1 MNTMESKKSVVIAFP
16 GKEFSSMF
24 LMQWSDSLLKLTQVG
39 YKIALT
45 SDYSAYVPFTRMM
58 TLGLDTMRGND
69 QKPFD
74 GKIDY
79 DVWVTIDS
87 DIIFTPKQLI
97 ELIEDTDK
105 YPVISGIYRMAN
117 SKYIAAVK
125 EWDLAHFIKNGVYEF
140 IDPET
145 LDKDI
150 KHHEV
155 VYSGMGFMACTREV
169 LEKIKYPYFNYP
181 TEELEIDGKTVSQI
195 FSEDVS
201 FSKRVTDAGYKIVIN
216 TDLRVGHEKKLI
228 M

>member
-1 MNTMESKKSVVIAFP
+1 MEPPKKNVIIAFP
-16 GKEFSSMF
+16 GKEFSGTF
-24 LMQWSDSLLKLTQVG
+24 LMQWSESLLKLTQLG

-45 SDYSAYVPFTRMM
+45 SDYSAYIPFTRMM
-58 TLGLDTMRGND
+58 TLGLDTMRGNE

-74 GKIDY
+74 GKVEY

-87 DIIFTPKQLI
+87 DIIFTPKHLI

-105 YPVISGIYRMAN
+105 YPVISGMYKMAN
-117 SKYIAAVK
+117 SKYIAAVR
-125 EWDLAHFIKNGVYEF
+125 EWNLAHFIKNGVYEF

-145 LDKDI
+145 FDKDI

-155 VYSGMGFMACTREV
+155 AYVGMGFMACTREV
-169 LEKIKYPYFNYP
+169 LEKIEYPYFNYP
-181 TEELEIDGKTVSQI
+181 TEELEVDGKTISQI

-201 FSKRVTDAGYKIVIN
+201 FSKRVTDAGYKIIIN
-216 TDLRVGHEKKLI
+216 TDLRIGHEKKLI

>member
-1 MNTMESKKSVVIAFP
+1 MEPPKKNVIIAFP
-16 GKEFSSMF
+16 GKEFSGTF
-24 LMQWSDSLLKLTQVG
+24 LMQWSESLLKLTQLG

-45 SDYSAYVPFTRMM
+45 NDYSAYVPFTRMM
-58 TLGLDTMRGND
+58 TLGLDTMRGNE

-74 GKIDY
+74 GKVDY

-87 DIIFTPKQLI
+87 DIIFTPKHLI

-105 YPVISGIYRMAN
+105 YPVISGMYKMAN
-117 SKYIAAVK
+117 SKYIAAVR
-125 EWDLAHFIKNGVYEF
+125 EWNLAHFIKNGVYEF

-145 LDKDI
+145 FDKDI

-155 VYSGMGFMACTREV
+155 AYVGMGFMACTREV
-169 LEKIKYPYFNYP
+169 LEKIEYPYFNYP
-181 TEELEIDGKTVSQI
+181 TEELEVDGKTISQV

-201 FSKRVTDAGYKIVIN
+201 FSKRVTDAGYKIIIN
-216 TDLRVGHEKKLI
+216 TDLRIGHEKKLI

>member
-1 MNTMESKKSVVIAFP
+1 MDSPKKNVVIALP
-16 GKEFSSMF
+16 GKEFSGTF
-24 LMQWSDSLLKLTQVG
+24 LMQWSESLLKLSQLG

-45 SDYSAYVPFTRMM
+45 NDYSAYVPFTRMM
-58 TLGLDTMRGND
+58 TLGLDTMRGNE

-74 GKIDY
+74 GKVEY

-87 DIIFTPKQLI
+87 DIIFKAKQLI

-105 YPVISGIYRMAN
+105 FPVISGVYRMSN
-117 SKYIAAVK
+117 SKYIAAVR
-125 EWDLAHFIKNGVYEF
+125 EWNLAHFIKNGVYEF

-145 LDKDI
+145 LDEDV

-155 VYSGMGFMACTREV
+155 AYVGMGFMACTREV
-169 LEKIKYPYFNYP
+169 LEKIEYPYFNYP
-181 TEELEIDGKTVSQI
+181 TEELQVDGKTISQV

-216 TDLRVGHEKKLI
+216 TDLRLGHEKKII

>member
-1 MNTMESKKSVVIAFP
+1 MDSPKKNVVIAFP
-16 GKEFSSMF
+16 GKEFSGTF
-24 LMQWSDSLLKLTQVG
+24 LMQWSESLLKLSQLG

-45 SDYSAYVPFTRMM
+45 NDYSAYVPFTRMM
-58 TLGLDTMRGND
+58 TLGLDTMRGNE

-74 GKIDY
+74 GKVEY

-87 DIIFTPKQLI
+87 DIIFKAKQLI

-105 YPVISGIYRMAN
+105 FPVISGMYRMSN
-117 SKYIAAVK
+117 SKYIAAVR
-125 EWDLAHFIKNGVYEF
+125 EWNLAHFIKNGVYEF

-145 LDKDI
+145 LDEDV

-155 VYSGMGFMACTREV
+155 AYVGMGFMACTREV
-169 LEKIKYPYFNYP
+169 LEKIEYPYFNYP
-181 TEELEIDGKTVSQI
+181 TEELQVDGKTISQV

-216 TDLRVGHEKKLI
+216 TDLRLGHEKKII

>member
-1 MNTMESKKSVVIAFP
+1 MDPSKKNVIVAFP
-16 GKEFSSMF
+16 GKEFSGTF
-24 LMQWSDSLLKLTQVG
+24 LMQWSESLVKLTQLG

-45 SDYSAYVPFTRMM
+45 NDYSAYVPFTRMM
-58 TLGLDTMRGND
+58 TLGLDTMRGNE

-74 GKIDY
+74 GKVEY

-87 DIIFTPKQLI
+87 DIIFKAKQLI

-105 YPVISGIYRMAN
+105 FPVISGVYRMSN
-117 SKYIAAVK
+117 SKYIAAVR
-125 EWDLAHFIKNGVYEF
+125 EWNLAHFIKNGVYEF

-145 LDKDI
+145 LDEDV

-155 VYSGMGFMACTREV
+155 AYVGMGFMACTREV
-169 LEKIKYPYFNYP
+169 LEKIEYPYFNYP
-181 TEELEIDGKTVSQI
+181 TEELQVDGKTISQV

-216 TDLRVGHEKKLI
+216 TDLRLGHEKKLI

>member
-1 MNTMESKKSVVIAFP
+1 MDPSKKNVIVAFP
-16 GKEFSSMF
+16 GKEFSGTF
-24 LMQWSDSLLKLTQVG
+24 LMQWSESLLKLSQLG

-45 SDYSAYVPFTRMM
+45 NDYSAYVPFTRMM
-58 TLGLDTMRGND
+58 TLGLDTMRGNE

-74 GKIDY
+74 GKVEY

-87 DIIFTPKQLI
+87 DIIFKAKQLI

-105 YPVISGIYRMAN
+105 FPVISGVYRMSN
-117 SKYIAAVK
+117 SKYIAAVR
-125 EWDLAHFIKNGVYEF
+125 EWNLAHFIKNGVYEF

-145 LDKDI
+145 LDEDV

-155 VYSGMGFMACTREV
+155 AYVGMGFMACTREV
-169 LEKIKYPYFNYP
+169 LEKIEYPYFNYP
-181 TEELEIDGKTVSQI
+181 TEELQVDGKTISQV

-216 TDLRVGHEKKLI
+216 TDLRLGHEKKFI

>member
-1 MNTMESKKSVVIAFP
+1 MDSPKKNVVIALP
-16 GKEFSSMF
+16 GKEFSGTF
-24 LMQWSDSLLKLTQVG
+24 LMQWSESLLKLSQLG

-45 SDYSAYVPFTRMM
+45 NDYSAYVPFTRMM
-58 TLGLDTMRGND
+58 TLGLDTMRGNE

-74 GKIDY
+74 GKVEY

-87 DIIFTPKQLI
+87 DIIFKAKQLI

-105 YPVISGIYRMAN
+105 FPVISGVYRMSN
-117 SKYIAAVK
+117 SKYIAAVR
-125 EWDLAHFIKNGVYEF
+125 EWNLAHFIKNGVYEF

-145 LDKDI
+145 LDEDV

-155 VYSGMGFMACTREV
+155 AYVGMGFMACTREV
-169 LEKIKYPYFNYP
+169 LEKIEYPYFNYP
-181 TEELEIDGKTVSQI
+181 TEELQVDGKTISQV

-216 TDLRVGHEKKLI
+216 TDLRLGHEKKFI

>member
-1 MNTMESKKSVVIAFP
+1 MDPSKKNVIVAFP
-16 GKEFSSMF
+16 GKEFSGTF
-24 LMQWSDSLLKLTQVG
+24 LMQWSESLVKLTQLG

-45 SDYSAYVPFTRMM
+45 NDYSAYVPFTRMM
-58 TLGLDTMRGND
+58 TLGLDTMRGNE

-74 GKIDY
+74 GKVEY

-87 DIIFTPKQLI
+87 DIIFTAKQLI

-105 YPVISGIYRMAN
+105 YPVISGMYKMAN
-117 SKYIAAVK
+117 SKYITAVK
-125 EWDLAHFIKNGVYEF
+125 EWNLTYFIKNGVYEF

-145 LDKDI
+145 FDKDI

-155 VYSGMGFMACTREV
+155 AYTGMGFMACTREV
-169 LEKIKYPYFNYP
+169 LEKIEYPYFNYP
-181 TEELEIDGKTVSQI
+181 TEELQVDGKTISQI

-201 FSKRVTDAGYKIVIN
+201 FSKRVIDAGYKIVIN

>member
-1 MNTMESKKSVVIAFP
+1 MEPPKKNVIIAFP
-16 GKEFSSMF
+16 GKEFSGTF
-24 LMQWSDSLLKLTQVG
+24 LMQWSESLLKLTQLG

-45 SDYSAYVPFTRMM
+45 NDYSAYVPFTRMM
-58 TLGLDTMRGND
+58 TLGLDTMRGNE

-74 GKIDY
+74 GKVDY

-87 DIIFTPKQLI
+87 DIIFTPKHLI

-105 YPVISGIYRMAN
+105 YPVISGMYKMSN

-125 EWDLAHFIKNGVYEF
+125 EWNLAHFIKNGVYEF

-145 LDKDI
+145 FDKDL

-155 VYSGMGFMACTREV
+155 AYVGMGFMACTREV
-169 LEKIKYPYFNYP
+169 LEKIEYPYFNYP
-181 TEELEIDGKTVSQI
+181 TEELEVDGKTISQI

-201 FSKRVTDAGYKIVIN
+201 FSKRVTDAGYKIIIN
-216 TDLRVGHEKKLI
+216 TDLRIGHEKKLI

>member
-1 MNTMESKKSVVIAFP
+1 MDSPKKNVVIALP
-16 GKEFSSMF
+16 GKEFSGTF
-24 LMQWSDSLLKLTQVG
+24 LMQWSESLLKLSQLG

-45 SDYSAYVPFTRMM
+45 NDYSAYVPFTRMM
-58 TLGLDTMRGND
+58 TLGLDTMRGNE

-74 GKIDY
+74 GKIEY

-87 DIIFTPKQLI
+87 DIIFKAKQLI

-105 YPVISGIYRMAN
+105 FPVISGVYRMSN
-117 SKYIAAVK
+117 SKYIAAVR
-125 EWDLAHFIKNGVYEF
+125 EWNLAHFIKNGVYEF

-145 LDKDI
+145 LDEDV

-155 VYSGMGFMACTREV
+155 AYVGMGFMACTREV
-169 LEKIKYPYFNYP
+169 LEKIEYPYFNYP
-181 TEELEIDGKTVSQI
+181 TEELQVDGKTISQV

-216 TDLRVGHEKKLI
+216 TDLRLGHEKKII

>member
-1 MNTMESKKSVVIAFP
+1 MEPPKKNVIIAFP
-16 GKEFSSMF
+16 GKEFSGTF
-24 LMQWSDSLLKLTQVG
+24 LMQWSESLLKLTQLG

-45 SDYSAYVPFTRMM
+45 SDYSAYIPFTRMM
-58 TLGLDTMRGND
+58 TLGLDTMRGNE

-74 GKIDY
+74 GKVEY

-87 DIIFTPKQLI
+87 DVIFTPKHLI

-105 YPVISGIYRMAN
+105 YPVISGMYRMSN
-117 SKYIAAVK
+117 SKYIAAVR
-125 EWDLAHFIKNGVYEF
+125 EWNLAHFIKNGVYEF

-145 LDKDI
+145 LDKDV

-155 VYSGMGFMACTREV
+155 AYVGMGFMACTREV
-169 LEKIKYPYFNYP
+169 LEKIEYPYFNYP
-181 TEELEIDGKTVSQI
+181 TEELEVDGKTISQV

>member
-1 MNTMESKKSVVIAFP
+1 MDSPKKNVVIALP
-16 GKEFSSMF
+16 GKEFSGTF
-24 LMQWSDSLLKLTQVG
+24 LMQWSESLLKLSQLG

-45 SDYSAYVPFTRMM
+45 NDYSAYVPFTRMM
-58 TLGLDTMRGND
+58 TLGLDTMRGNE

-74 GKIDY
+74 GKVEY

-87 DIIFTPKQLI
+87 DIIFKAKQLI

-105 YPVISGIYRMAN
+105 FPVISGVYRMSN
-117 SKYIAAVK
+117 SKYIAAVR
-125 EWDLAHFIKNGVYEF
+125 EWNLAHFIKNGVYEF

-145 LDKDI
+145 LDEDV

-155 VYSGMGFMACTREV
+155 AYVGMGFMACTREV
-169 LEKIKYPYFNYP
+169 LEKIEYPYFNYP
-181 TEELEIDGKTVSQI
+181 TEELQVDGKTISQV

-216 TDLRVGHEKKLI
+216 TDLRLGHEKKLI

>member
-1 MNTMESKKSVVIAFP
+1 MNTMESNKSVVIAFP
-16 GKEFSSMF
+16 GKEFSSTF
-24 LMQWSDSLLKLTQVG
+24 LMQWSDSLLKLTQLG

-74 GKIDY
+74 GKVEY

-87 DIIFTPKQLI
+87 DIIFTPKHLI

-105 YPVISGIYRMAN
+105 YPVISGVYRMAN

>member
-1 MNTMESKKSVVIAFP
+1 MDSPKKNVVIAFP
-16 GKEFSSMF
+16 GKEFSGTF
-24 LMQWSDSLLKLTQVG
+24 LMQWSESLLKLSQLG

-45 SDYSAYVPFTRMM
+45 NDYSAYVPFTRMM
-58 TLGLDTMRGND
+58 TLGLDTMRGNE

-74 GKIDY
+74 GKVEY

-87 DIIFTPKQLI
+87 DIIFKAKQLI

-105 YPVISGIYRMAN
+105 FPVISGVYRMSN
-117 SKYIAAVK
+117 SKYIAAVR
-125 EWDLAHFIKNGVYEF
+125 EWNLAHFIKNGVYEF

-145 LDKDI
+145 LDEDV

-155 VYSGMGFMACTREV
+155 AYVGMGFMACTREV
-169 LEKIKYPYFNYP
+169 LEKIEYPYFNYP
-181 TEELEIDGKTVSQI
+181 TEELQVDGKTISQV

-216 TDLRVGHEKKLI
+216 TDLRLGHEKKFI

>member
-1 MNTMESKKSVVIAFP
+1 MDPPKKNVIIAFP
-16 GKEFSSMF
+16 GKEFSGTF
-24 LMQWSDSLLKLTQVG
+24 LMQWSESLLKLTQLG

-45 SDYSAYVPFTRMM
+45 SDYSAYIPFTRMM
-58 TLGLDTMRGND
+58 TLGLDTMRGNE

-74 GKIDY
+74 GKVEY

-87 DIIFTPKQLI
+87 DVIFTPKHLI

-105 YPVISGIYRMAN
+105 YPVISGMYKMAN
-117 SKYIAAVK
+117 SKYIAAVR
-125 EWDLAHFIKNGVYEF
+125 EWNLAHFIKNGVYEF

-145 LDKDI
+145 FDKDI

-155 VYSGMGFMACTREV
+155 AYVGMGFMACTREV
-169 LEKIKYPYFNYP
+169 LEKIEYPYFNYP
-181 TEELEIDGKTVSQI
+181 TEELEVDGKTISQI

>member
-1 MNTMESKKSVVIAFP
+1 MESKKSVVIAFP
-16 GKEFSSMF
+16 GKEFSSTF

-74 GKIDY
+74 GKVEY

-87 DIIFTPKQLI
+87 DIIFTPKNLI

-105 YPVISGIYRMAN
+105 YPVISGVYRMSN

-140 IDPET
+140 IDPEK

-155 VYSGMGFMACTREV
+155 AYSGMGFMACTREV

-216 TDLRVGHEKKLI
+216 IDLYVGHEKKLI

>member
-1 MNTMESKKSVVIAFP
+1 MEPPKKNVIIAFP
-16 GKEFSSMF
+16 GKEFSGTF
-24 LMQWSDSLLKLTQVG
+24 LMQWSESLLKLTQLG

-45 SDYSAYVPFTRMM
+45 SDYSAYIPFTRMM
-58 TLGLDTMRGND
+58 TLGLDTMRGNE

-74 GKIDY
+74 GKVEY

-87 DIIFTPKQLI
+87 DIIFTPKHLI

-105 YPVISGIYRMAN
+105 YPVISGMYKMSN

-125 EWDLAHFIKNGVYEF
+125 EWNLAHFIKNGVYEF

-145 LDKDI
+145 FDKDL

-155 VYSGMGFMACTREV
+155 AYVGMGFMACTREV
-169 LEKIKYPYFNYP
+169 LEKIEYPYFNYP
-181 TEELEIDGKTVSQI
+181 TEELEVDGKTISQI

>member
-1 MNTMESKKSVVIAFP
+1 MDPSKKNVIIAFP
-16 GKEFSSMF
+16 GKEFSGTF
-24 LMQWSDSLLKLTQVG
+24 LMQWSESLLKLTQLG

-45 SDYSAYVPFTRMM
+45 NDYSAYVPFTRMM
-58 TLGLDTMRGND
+58 TLGLDTMRGNE

-74 GKIDY
+74 GKVDY

-87 DIIFTPKQLI
+87 DIIFTPKHLI

-105 YPVISGIYRMAN
+105 YPVISGMYKMSN

-125 EWDLAHFIKNGVYEF
+125 EWNLVHFIKNGVYEF

-145 LDKDI
+145 FDKDL

-155 VYSGMGFMACTREV
+155 AYVGMGFMACTREV
-169 LEKIKYPYFNYP
+169 LEKIEYPYFNYP
-181 TEELEIDGKTVSQI
+181 TEELEVDGKTISQI

-201 FSKRVTDAGYKIVIN
+201 FSKRVTDAGYKIIIN
-216 TDLRVGHEKKLI
+216 TDLRIGHEKKLI

>member
-1 MNTMESKKSVVIAFP
+1 METKKSVVIAFP
-16 GKEFSSMF
+16 GKEFSSTF

-45 SDYSAYVPFTRMM
+45 SDYSTYIPFTRMM
-58 TLGLDTMRGND
+58 TLGLDTMRGDD

-74 GKIDY
+74 GKIEY

-105 YPVISGIYRMAN
+105 YPVISGVYRINN

-155 VYSGMGFMACTREV
+155 AYSGMGFMACTREV
-169 LEKIKYPYFNYP
+169 LENIKYPYFNYP
-181 TEELEIDGKTVSQI
+181 TEELEIDGKTVSQV

-216 TDLRVGHEKKLI
+216 TDLYVGHEKKLI

>member
-1 MNTMESKKSVVIAFP
+1 MDSPKKTVIIALP
-16 GKEFSSMF
+16 GKEFSNTF
-24 LMQWSDSLLKLTQVG
+24 LMQWSESLLKLTHLG

-45 SDYSAYVPFTRMM
+45 NEYSSYVPFTRMM

-69 QKPFD
+69 QIPFD
-74 GKIDY
+74 GKVEY

-105 YPVISGIYRMAN
+105 YPIVSGMYKMAH
-117 SKYIAAVK
+117 SKYIPAVK
-125 EWDLAHFIKNGVYEF
+125 EWNLAHFARNGAYEF

-145 LDKDI
+145 FDKDV
-150 KHHEV
+150 KHHDV
-155 VYSGMGFMACTREV
+155 AYVGMGFMACTRQV

-181 TEELEIDGKTVSQI
+181 TEENEIDGKMISQI

-201 FSKRVTDAGYKIVIN
+201 FCKRVTDAGFRISIN
-216 TDLRVGHEKKLI
+216 TDLKVGHEKKLI
-228 M
+228 I

>member
-1 MNTMESKKSVVIAFP
+1 MDPSKKNVIIAFP
-16 GKEFSSMF
+16 GKDFSGTF
-24 LMQWSDSLLKLTQVG
+24 LMQWSESLLKLTQLG

-45 SDYSAYVPFTRMM
+45 NDYSAYVPFTRMM
-58 TLGLDTMRGND
+58 TLGLDTMRGNE

-74 GKIDY
+74 GKVEY
-79 DVWVTIDS
+79 NVWVTVDS
-87 DIIFTPKQLI
+87 DIIFTAKQLI

-105 YPVISGIYRMAN
+105 YPVISGMYKMYN
-117 SKYIAAVK
+117 SKDIAAVK
-125 EWDLAHFIKNGVYEF
+125 EWNLAHFIKNGVYEF

-145 LDKDI
+145 FDKDI

-155 VYSGMGFMACTREV
+155 AYVGMGFMACTREV
-169 LEKIKYPYFNYP
+169 LEKIEYPYFNYP
-181 TEELEIDGKTVSQI
+181 TEELQVDGKTISQV

>member
-1 MNTMESKKSVVIAFP
+1 MDPSKKNVIVAFP
-16 GKEFSSMF
+16 GKEFSGTF
-24 LMQWSDSLLKLTQVG
+24 LMQWSESLVKLTQLG

-45 SDYSAYVPFTRMM
+45 NDYSAYVPFTRMM
-58 TLGLDTMRGND
+58 TLGLDTMRGNE

-74 GKIDY
+74 GKVEY

-87 DIIFTPKQLI
+87 DIIFKAKQLI

-105 YPVISGIYRMAN
+105 FPVISGVYRMSN
-117 SKYIAAVK
+117 SKYIAAVR
-125 EWDLAHFIKNGVYEF
+125 EWNLAHFIKNGVYEF

-145 LDKDI
+145 LDEDV

-155 VYSGMGFMACTREV
+155 AYVGMGFMACTREV
-169 LEKIKYPYFNYP
+169 LEKIEYPYFNYP
-181 TEELEIDGKTVSQI
+181 TEELQIDGKTISQV

-216 TDLRVGHEKKLI
+216 TDLRLGHEKKFI